1 MQNIVQEKKIKER
14 YISFL
19 VGNTKDQIFL
29 IFVVVEEVKY
39 RSEKE
44 RDEDEERRWWKE
56 RRKEEKC
63 DDHTLRQPHLVCP
76 TMTRATCFFFF
87 FCRLTCLRFFL
98 WKLVRFSF
106 VNRIFNL
113 SSPWASIARF
123 WASIA
128 RFWALQIKQKVFGR
142 QKAVRQLDLYDQIP
156 IQFIFSTVISMPK
169 NQS

>member
-87 FCRLTCLRFFL
+87 FL
-98 WKLVRFSF
+98 
-106 VNRIFNL
+106 
-113 SSPWASIARF
+113 
-123 WASIA
+123 
-128 RFWALQIKQKVFGR
+128 
-142 QKAVRQLDLYDQIP
+142 P
-156 IQFIFSTVISMPK
+156 INMFTIFSLEASSFFFCQPDI
-169 NQS
+169 